1 MQWSVWL
8 RISSAFAL
16 VAATALPCSAADH
29 VIALKGMTY
38 QPAIVNAKVGDTLR
52 FVNDDGV
59 EHEVFVPT
67 KGFGTDLG
75 MQKPTVVTEL
85 KLTKPGTFEVEC
97 VVHPHMLLKVTVSR

>member
-1 MQWSVWL
+1 MVFCAHL
-8 RISSAFAL
+8 RMWNAFTL
-16 VAATALPCSAADH
+16 AAAIALPCSAADH

-38 QPAIVNAKVGDTLR
+38 QPAIINAKVGDTLR

-59 EHEVFVPT
+59 EHAVFVPT

-75 MQKPTVVTEL
+75 TQKPTVATEL

-97 VVHPHMLLKVTVSR
+97 VIHPHMLLKVNVSR